1 MKDVPKHSVCNYS
14 AQFIIP
20 MLLAMKIINMNFKL
34 NPQETY
40 ASKMPLTP
48 KFDARESEI
57 MRISKT
63 LVYHLHLYVCS
74 SKHAKRKKKKKK

>member
-1 MKDVPKHSVCNYS
+1 
-14 AQFIIP
+14 
-20 MLLAMKIINMNFKL
+20 MKIINMNFKL

-63 LVYHLHLYVCS
+63 LVHHLHLYVCS
-74 SKHAKRKKKKKK
+74 SKHAKRKKLKKKISLKPMPRSFTVP